1 MKNNITNNMVG
12 YKDQFYR
19 NNPVGFYDY
28 INDKYTIIHKRLYKN
43 ALHKLLVDLAKD
55 DNVNDADD
63 INKWIDDFY
72 KTHKIIEILPEE
84 YYSPSD
90 IIIYNKKF
98 PYNSTK
104 YNLSKYWENYQYLKQ
119 DKDINDLLL
128 DEDTLKYAEIIY
140 IDYINSK
147 CKFKS
152 KLTGEEFWVDFN
164 YINNNTKLSQN
175 MKLDNTFTHLL
186 NELYK

>member
-1 MKNNITNNMVG
+1 ML
-12 YKDQFYR
+12 F
-19 NNPVGFYDY
+19 
-28 INDKYTIIHKRLYKN
+28 
-43 ALHKLLVDLAKD
+43 
-55 DNVNDADD
+55 
-63 INKWIDDFY
+63 
-72 KTHKIIEILPEE
+72 
-84 YYSPSD
+84 
-90 IIIYNKKF
+90 
-98 PYNSTK
+98 
-104 YNLSKYWENYQYLKQ
+104 
-119 DKDINDLLL
+119 

>member
-1 MKNNITNNMVG
+1 MKNNITNNMIG
-12 YKDQFYR
+12 YNDQFYR

-28 INDKYTIIHKRLYKN
+28 INDKYTNIHKRLYKN
-43 ALHKLLVDLAKD
+43 ALHKLLVDLAPD
-55 DNVNDADD
+55 DAADV
-63 INKWIDDFY
+63 NKWIDNFY

-84 YYSPSD
+84 YYSPSN

-104 YNLSKYWENYQYLKQ
+104 YDLSKYWENYQYIKQ
-119 DKDINDLLL
+119 NKDINDLLF

-175 MKLDNTFTHLL
+175 MKLDDTFTHLL